1 MVKKNTSGIALYKED
16 LKQSIEELTDLQRKM
31 LSLTLSDLDPE
42 QLKLDKIYPVSVDSF
57 PEFRSQNAEEAYET
71 LIESAQSLFD
81 KFVMIRGGIEAQ
93 TEDEIEFYRWLSQL
107 RYSDKTY
114 SVCLIFSN
122 MVKSSLFFLFLLFFF
137 YFSFSIFF
145 SPFSNLL
152 YQTSKHLP
160 Q

>member
-1 MVKKNTSGIALYKED
+1 
-16 LKQSIEELTDLQRKM
+16 M

-114 SVCLIFSN
+114 SVGLIFSN
-122 MVKSSLFFLFLLFFF
+122 MVKLYLRDIQDILKNKTEPAVQKELDLFG
-137 YFSFSIFF
+137 
-145 SPFSNLL
+145 
-152 YQTSKHLP
+152 
-160 Q
+160 

>member
-16 LKQSIEELTDLQRKM
+16 LKQSIEELTDLQKKM
-31 LSLTLSDLDPE
+31 LSLTISDLVPE
-42 QLKLDKIYPVSVDSF
+42 QLKLDKIYPVSVDS
-57 PEFRSQNAEEAYET
+57 SQSAEEAYET

-114 SVCLIFSN
+114 SVGLIFSN
-122 MVKSSLFFLFLLFFF
+122 MVKLYLTDIQDILKNKTEPAVQKELDLFG
-137 YFSFSIFF
+137 
-145 SPFSNLL
+145 
-152 YQTSKHLP
+152 
-160 Q
+160 

>member
-93 TEDEIEFYRWLSQL
+93 TEDEVPVS
-107 RYSDKTY
+107 T
-114 SVCLIFSN
+114 
-122 MVKSSLFFLFLLFFF
+122 
-137 YFSFSIFF
+137 
-145 SPFSNLL
+145 
-152 YQTSKHLP
+152 KHSA
-160 Q
+160 

>member
-16 LKQSIEELTDLQRKM
+16 LKQSIEELTDLQKKM
-31 LSLTLSDLDPE
+31 LSLTISDLVPE

-57 PEFRSQNAEEAYET
+57 PEFRSQSAEEAYET

-107 RYSDKTY
+107 RYSEKPTP
-114 SVCLIFSN
+114 SV
-122 MVKSSLFFLFLLFFF
+122 
-137 YFSFSIFF
+137 
-145 SPFSNLL
+145 
-152 YQTSKHLP
+152 
-160 Q
+160 

>member
-57 PEFRSQNAEEAYET
+57 PEFRPQNAEEAYET

-114 SVCLIFSN
+114 SVGLIFSN
-122 MVKSSLFFLFLLFFF
+122 MVKLYLRDIQDILKNKTEPAVQKELDLFG
-137 YFSFSIFF
+137 
-145 SPFSNLL
+145 
-152 YQTSKHLP
+152 
-160 Q
+160 